1 MAEVLIVDDEA
12 DAREPLGRFL
22 DKVGHVARV
31 ASGGEEGLSQILA
44 KIPDVVIL
52 DLLMPK
58 VTGTDLLATLRSY
71 HRFHALPVVVL
82 TALSNT
88 PTLERVRKLGVH
100 SILQKTKA
108 TFEDVRKA
116 LEAAVRARA

>member
-1 MAEVLIVDDEA
+1 MAEVLIVDDAA

-31 ASGGEEGLSQILA
+31 AAGGEEALTQILA

-58 VTGTDLLATLRSY
+58 ISGTDLLATLRSY
-71 HRFHALPVVVL
+71 RRFSALPVVVL

-88 PTLERVRKLGVH
+88 PTLERARKLGVH
-100 SILQKTKA
+100 SILQKTRT
-108 TFEDVRKA
+108 TFEDIRRAV
-116 LEAAVRARA
+116 EEAVRARA

>member
-44 KIPDVVIL
+44 KIPDVVVL

-58 VTGTDLLATLRSY
+58 VSGTDLLATLRSY
-71 HRFHALPVVVL
+71 RRFHALPVVVL

-88 PTLERVRKLGVH
+88 PTLERARKLGVH
-100 SILQKTKA
+100 SVLQKTKS

-116 LEAAVRARA
+116 VEEATRARA